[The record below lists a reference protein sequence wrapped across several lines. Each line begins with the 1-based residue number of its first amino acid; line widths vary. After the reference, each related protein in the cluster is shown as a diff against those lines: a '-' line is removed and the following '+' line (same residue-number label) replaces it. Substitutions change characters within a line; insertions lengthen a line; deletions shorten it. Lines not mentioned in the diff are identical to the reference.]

1 MTVKQPMGAML
12 NSPFMT
18 RVHFSPSYSEA
29 RDLFRAAAHDR
40 GAKVHSHL
48 MQTRGA
54 MGEILAMDVAVHG
67 PPDASKV
74 LMTTSAVHGVEGF
87 CGSAIQTG
95 LLAQLR
101 LPPDVA
107 VVHVHAVN
115 PHGFSHAR
123 RVNEDNVDLNRNFID
138 FGQVLPVNADYAE
151 IHHLLL
157 PEQWPPT
164 PEQNAALQ
172 FHAQV
177 WGERRM
183 QRAITSGQ
191 YQFPDGL
198 WFGGLSPT
206 WSHRTFR
213 QVLHTHMGQAQQIAW
228 IDLHTGLGPHGYGER
243 IFACTDTGETLQ
255 RARAWWGSEITSV
268 DTGTSK
274 SVPLSGPIQ
283 MAIYEECPQAQYTG
297 ICLEFGTLPL
307 APMILAMR
315 ADHWL
320 ALHPEAAPALAT
332 AIRGD
337 MREAFNPAS
346 VDWQAQVWQQG
357 LQAAQ
362 QALSGLAGQA

>member
-1 MTVKQPMGAML
+1 MNTPL
-12 NSPFMT
+12 
-18 RVHFSPSYSEA
+18 FSPGYREA
-29 RDLFRAAAHDR
+29 RSHFLTAASAC
-40 GAKVHSHL
+40 GAAVHTHTHPL
-48 MQTRGA
+48 AGA
-54 MGEILAMDVAVHG
+54 QGETLAMDVAVHG
-67 PPDASKV
+67 PADAPKV
-74 LMTTSAVHGVEGF
+74 LMTTSAVHGIEGF
-87 CGSAIQTG
+87 CGSAIQSG
-95 LLAQLR
+95 LLQDLS

-138 FGQVLPVNADYAE
+138 FGQPLPVNADYAQV
-151 IHHLLL
+151 HALLL
-157 PEQWPPT
+157 PEQWPPS
-164 PEQNAALQ
+164 PEQTAALNAQ
-172 FHAQV
+172 AQV

-191 YQFPDGL
+191 YQFPDGV

-213 QVLHTHMGQAQQIAW
+213 QVLHTHLGQAQQIAW
-228 IDLHTGLGPHGYGER
+228 IDLHTGLGPHGHGER

-255 RARAWWGSEITSV
+255 RARAWWGPDITSV

-307 APMILAMR
+307 AQMILAMR

-320 ALHPEAAPALAT
+320 ARHPEAPNLLRT
-332 AIRGD
+332 RIREG
-337 MREAFNPAS
+337 MLQAFNPPS
-346 VDWQAQVWQQG
+346 SDWQAQVWAQG
-357 LQAAQ
+357 LQAAR
-362 QALSGLAGQA
+362 QALQGLSAQA

>member
-1 MTVKQPMGAML
+1 MNTPL
-12 NSPFMT
+12 
-18 RVHFSPSYSEA
+18 FSPSYREA
-29 RDLFRAAAHDR
+29 RAQFLAMASTC
-40 GAKVHSHL
+40 GATVHSHTFQL
-48 MQTRGA
+48 LGA
-54 MGEILAMDVAVHG
+54 QGEALAMDVAIHG
-67 PPDASKV
+67 PADASKV

-95 LLAQLR
+95 LLPALT

-115 PHGFSHAR
+115 PHGFSHVR
-123 RVNEDNVDLNRNFID
+123 RVNEDNIDLNRNFID
-138 FGQVLPVNADYAE
+138 FGQPLPVNADYAD
-151 IHHLLL
+151 IHKLLL
-157 PEQWPPT
+157 PERWPPT
-164 PEQNAALQ
+164 PEQTAALHTQ
-172 FHAQV
+172 AQV

-191 YQFPDGL
+191 YQFPDGV
-198 WFGGLSPT
+198 WFGGRAPT
-206 WSHRTFR
+206 WSQRSFR
-213 QVLHTHMGQAQQIAW
+213 QVLKDHLGQARQIAW
-228 IDLHTGLGPHGYGER
+228 IDLHTGLGPHGHGER

-255 RARAWWGSEITSV
+255 RARAWWGPGITSV

-307 APMILAMR
+307 AQMILAMR

-320 ALHPEAAPALAT
+320 ALHPEAPPAQQA
-332 AIRGD
+332 AIRAD
-337 MREAFNPAS
+337 MREAFNPPS
-346 VDWQAQVWQQG
+346 PDWQEQVWRQG

-362 QALSGLAGQA
+362 QAVRGLAGLA